1 MSFNSIV
8 LIVASVIFVILLG
21 VFGYFIYQ
29 AQKKKYNIVPATCP
43 DYWSLSST
51 TDANGTTKPYSCNP
65 PVDQTNRG
73 TCTEQ
78 NLPTPYT
85 QTSGLTKPCD
95 IFLDKYTWTT
105 NTSNCGGTIL
115 WDGVT
120 NNDDYRT
127 SCKPAPP
134 S

>member
-8 LIVASVIFVILLG
+8 LITASIIFVLLLG
-21 VFGYFIYQ
+21 IFSFFIYD

-43 DYWSLSST
+43 DYWNLSST
-51 TDANGTTKPYSCNP
+51 PDANGNMSCMP
-65 PVDQTNRG
+65 PQDQTNWG
-73 TCTEQ
+73 TCTDQ
-78 NLPTPYT
+78 SPTPYT
-85 QTSGLTKPCD
+85 QPAGLTKPCD
-95 IFLDKYTWTT
+95 IFLDKYAWTT
-105 NTSNCGGTIL
+105 NKCGGTIL

-127 SCKPAPP
+127 SCTPAPT

>member
-21 VFGYFIYQ
+21 IFGYFIYD

-43 DYWSLSST
+43 DYWSVSST
-51 TDANGTTKPYSCNP
+51 TDASGNVVTGCQYPE
-65 PVDQTNRG
+65 DQTNWG

-85 QTSGLTKPCD
+85 QPSGLTKPCD
-95 IFLDKYTWTT
+95 IFLNKYAWTT
-105 NTSNCGGTIL
+105 NTCGGTIL

-127 SCKPAPP
+127 SCTPAPT

>member
-8 LIVASVIFVILLG
+8 LIIASVIFVLLLG
-21 VFGYFIYQ
+21 LFGYFIYQ
-29 AQKKKYNIVPATCP
+29 GQKKKYNIIPASCP

-51 TDANGTTKPYSCNP
+51 TDANGNMSCKPTS
-65 PVDQTNRG
+65 DGTNWG
-73 TCTEQ
+73 TCST
-78 NLPTPYT
+78 NTLLPPSYVYK
-85 QTSGLTKPCD
+85 SKLTKPCD
-95 IFLDKYTWTT
+95 IFLDKYAWTT
-105 NTSNCGGTIL
+105 NHCGGTIL

-127 SCKPAPP
+127 SCTPAPT